1 MILKQ
6 GHKYEPMPHDGKT
19 IWRIYR
25 GGRCYYK
32 DSPYSLAATQAL
44 KAAFPQYWTAIRDYG
59 YAHPQLVPF
68 INEDPMLIVS
78 LVEVGKVRKLE
89 SDGVAYIDTGI
100 SADTPLMSFECLAD
114 MTGLT
119 TYPKSLFGTIGG
131 YGPGSGMYGIIYHG
145 QGGIGFRVGMYNSN
159 YVSTG
164 LNAQSTNAHILGIV
178 GDSEFELFVDGVSKG
193 TKAKGTPASKPMYLF
208 GTWIDSSNS
217 KTNSRIAFIRFFTD
231 TDLAH
236 FIPMQRTDGTCGMLD
251 IVSLTFHPNANT
263 QGAFTI
269 QVTDKA

>member
-6 GHKYEPMPHDGKT
+6 GHKYEPMPHDGKL
-19 IWRIYR
+19 IAYIYR

-44 KAAFPQYWTAIRDYG
+44 KAAFPQYWTAIRNYG

-78 LVEVGKVRKLE
+78 LVEVGKTRWMVG
-89 SDGVAYIDTGI
+89 SGAAYITTDIIPTQGSYARTLCKVI
-100 SADTPLMSFECLAD
+100 SAEE
-114 MTGLT
+114 
-119 TYPKSLFGTIGG
+119 YPWTDIFGCRNGANNKAYFVSI
-131 YGPGSGMYGIIYHG
+131 
-145 QGGIGFRVGMYNSN
+145 N
-159 YVSTG
+159 VSTQVINIAINTKLFNPSLSFAFG
-164 LNAQSTNAHILGIV
+164 EEIDIV
-178 GDSEFELFVDGVSKG
+178 LD
-193 TKAKGTPASKPMYLF
+193 TA
-208 GTWIDSSNS
+208 NS
-217 KTNSRIAFIRFFTD
+217 KAYANGVEVAIAKVETPSYPMKLFTQNNAGNQAARNTRAIAVMEYKD
-231 TDLAH
+231 ATQNAH

-269 QVTDKA
+269 EITDKE